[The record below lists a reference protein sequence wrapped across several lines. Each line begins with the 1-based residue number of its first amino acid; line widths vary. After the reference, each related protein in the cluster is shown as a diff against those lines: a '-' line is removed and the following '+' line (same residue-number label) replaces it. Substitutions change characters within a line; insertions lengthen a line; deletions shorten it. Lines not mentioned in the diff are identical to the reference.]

1 MALAEERKPDIES
14 YVKKLIKLPPKISKS
29 GIVVSFFQRRQ
40 TDPEWFQQFP
50 QGINQPGDH
59 HVDSFDSKTEVKIKV
74 SKQVLQD
81 TDMLYDDSGQDSY
94 LNPTFEASGS
104 L

>member
-1 MALAEERKPDIES
+1 M
-14 YVKKLIKLPPKISKS
+14 
-29 GIVVSFFQRRQ
+29 SFFQRRQ

-50 QGINQPGDH
+50 QGINQLGDH
-59 HVDSFDSKTEVKIKV
+59 HVDSIDSRTEVKIKD

-81 TDMLYDDSGQDSY
+81 TDLLDEDDNGQDSY